1 VAGSANPSLPPAAA
15 AFTATGALAAGQ
27 SRFTN
32 QGGWWLAAATTQ
44 LSVQDGTSPTA
55 YSDPSPVTSLV
66 EVIGNSI
73 STARDY
79 NAMSRVANALGAVE
93 VNYSHP
99 GMVHCW
105 DDAGTNPC
113 GYATA
118 RQRMVRFNKQV
129 GTFGQLGYGA
139 ESDLV
144 FIASPQN
151 DLWAL
156 AATNARA
163 VLKHGIRSIIS
174 HALVASIFE
183 ETDAALTFTGTWAT
197 VTNPGPPQAKV
208 GTGAD
213 SSGTGYKYS
222 STQGD
227 SFTVKIP
234 GDYPGSARSPLVLA
248 FVGYP
253 TAANST
259 ALLTASGA
267 ATGTFDLSPRRC
279 ATTPTP
285 AATGWCGASPAT
297 RSPQQRHPADPDDHV
312 DDDHE
317 RSARGGRLR
326 GLRDRFGD
334 GPAAGDRAGRVQA
347 EPADERLGQRHERAG
362 RELQRGPAVGG
373 RRVRPVGDVPRP
385 GLDPAG
391 DRRCVRVDHRDGC
404 AQRVGD
410 DVHVGVDGG
419 DEGG

>member
-1 VAGSANPSLPPAAA
+1 
-15 AFTATGALAAGQ
+15 
-27 SRFTN
+27 
-32 QGGWWLAAATTQ
+32 
-44 LSVQDGTSPTA
+44 
-55 YSDPSPVTSLV
+55 
-66 EVIGNSI
+66 
-73 STARDY
+73 
-79 NAMSRVANALGAVE
+79 MSRVANALGAVE

-118 RQRMVRFNKQV
+118 RQRMIRFNKQV

-213 SSGTGYKYS
+213 SSGTGYKHS

-267 ATGTFDLSPRRC
+267 ATGTFDLSAASVCDYTNSRRNGVVWRF
-279 ATTPTP
+279 
-285 AATGWCGASPAT
+285 TGNADPG
-297 RSPQQRHPADPDDHV
+297 QQRHPADPDDHA

-317 RSARGGRLR
+317 RPARGGRLR
-326 GLRDRFGD
+326 RLRDRPGD
-334 GPAAGDRAGRVQA
+334 RPAPRDRAGRVQA
-347 EPADERLGQRHERAG
+347 EPASERLGQRHERAD
-362 RELQRGPAVGG
+362 RELERGPAE
-373 RRVRPVGDVPRP
+373 RWSPSSARP
-385 GLDPAG
+385 
-391 DRRCVRVDHRDGC
+391 
-404 AQRVGD
+404 
-410 DVHVGVDGG
+410 
-419 DEGG
+419 